1 MTIGF
6 QLVDL
11 SPNLGHDNQLRLQYI
26 VVSFPQ
32 THRPFTAEP
41 PKVSIEDFSPNVE
54 HLEPSSTLVLAARA
68 RALKADGVPVVDL
81 SAGEPQYASPAF
93 ALQAATSAIEAGK
106 TGYPPTSGLPE
117 LRQAIAAYL
126 TETTATTAVDPA
138 EVIVSAGVKQAL
150 FNCCYALFG
159 EGDEVL
165 IPTPYWV
172 SYPALVDL
180 AGAKSIFVDT
190 AWDDGLLVS
199 VEQLEVARSSKTR
212 GLLLNSPSNPS
223 GAVYDLR
230 HLTEILVWAAEH
242 DIWVLSDE
250 IYRRLAYENAAPS
263 VFDVPDRG
271 DQVILLDGVSK
282 AFCMPGFRIGYAV
295 GPEQLIRKTTDLQ
308 GQTTSGA
315 AGPSQYAAAAALNQS
330 EARETFVS
338 ELVNQLRI
346 LRDIGISKLQAI
358 DTIEVQ
364 PAPGALYFYVKLL
377 DDSRSSMEVAEDLL
391 LNGLVASVPGE
402 PFGSPGHLRF
412 NFAVERP
419 VLEEG
424 LERIA
429 RFFK

>member
-1 MTIGF
+1 
-6 QLVDL
+6 
-11 SPNLGHDNQLRLQYI
+11 
-26 VVSFPQ
+26 
-32 THRPFTAEP
+32 
-41 PKVSIEDFSPNVE
+41 VSIGDFSPNVE
-54 HLEPSSTLVLAARA
+54 QLEPSSTLALAARA

-81 SAGEPQYASPAF
+81 SAGEPQYPSPAF
-93 ALQAATSAIEAGK
+93 AMEAATSAIEAGK
-106 TGYPPTSGLPE
+106 TGYPPTPGLPE
-117 LRQAIAAYL
+117 LRQAIAGYL
-126 TETTATTAVDPA
+126 TETTATTAVDST

-165 IPTPYWV
+165 IPAPYWV
-172 SYPALVDL
+172 SYPALVGL
-180 AGAKSIFVDT
+180 AGAKSVFVDT

-199 VEQLEVARSSKTR
+199 TEQLEAARSSRTR

-223 GAVYDLR
+223 GAVYNLQ
-230 HLTEILVWAAEH
+230 HLTEILAWAAEH

-271 DQVILLDGVSK
+271 DQVVLFDGVSK

-295 GPEQLIRKTTDLQ
+295 GPAQLIQKTTDLQ

-315 AGPSQYAAAAALNQS
+315 AGPSQYAAAAALGQS
-330 EARETFVS
+330 EAREAFVGD
-338 ELVNQLRI
+338 LVNQLRV
-346 LRDIGISKLQAI
+346 LRDLGITTLKTI

-412 NFAVERP
+412 NFAVEQS

-424 LERIA
+424 LERIKS
-429 RFFK
+429 FFG